1 MKNISKS
8 SLDSPLLC
16 VFVLLLLLSAI
27 TGAMLC
33 ISISAP
39 INVKQDPG
47 WEPRGTSMWVDGC
60 GFRFLQKKGGA
71 NHLTGQTGTKMR
83 AHTRHKLRYQTPA
96 PGKLP
101 APEPSYELDLAGSLS
116 LSCCLWEYRR
126 L

>member
-47 WEPRGTSMWVDGC
+47 WEPRGTSMRVDGC
-60 GFRFLQKKGGA
+60 GFRFLQKKGGGEPPNRPDGDKNA
-71 NHLTGQTGTKMR
+71 RTHEAQTQVPNTSAR
-83 AHTRHKLRYQTPA
+83 EAPSSRTVVQT
-96 PGKLP
+96 
-101 APEPSYELDLAGSLS
+101 
-116 LSCCLWEYRR
+116 
-126 L
+126 